1 MRRSFLR
8 FIGTA
13 VAASSLAVLAAL
25 PAGAASAAKSAR
37 SGTASYV
44 VTFRPGASA
53 SLEASESRG
62 KGLKVSHVFEH
73 ALKGMSVELTPAE
86 AASLAADPMVA
97 TVEPDIVIHMTADQI
112 GATWG
117 LDRIDQ
123 RSLPL
128 NLVYSSPDSGGAG
141 VKAYVIDTGVRA
153 THTEFAGRVA
163 AGYTAVADGFGTDD
177 CNGHGTH
184 VAGTIGGTT
193 YGVAKRVTIVPVRV
207 LDCFGSGTLSGVIA
221 GIDWV
226 TANNNGALAVANMSL
241 GASATATVDAA
252 VERLVAAGV
261 TVAVAA
267 GNANV
272 DACGTSPARTPSAIT
287 VGATDNTDAR
297 AVYSNFGPC
306 VDIFAPGTN
315 VTSSWADTDSA
326 TNTISGTSMATPH
339 VAGAAALILA
349 ANPGMTPANVA
360 AAMMAASTPNVVA
373 SAGVGSPNRFL
384 YSAPPAGN
392 VPPSIVT
399 TTLPGGGTSTPY
411 SASLGVAGGTAPYN
425 WSLTAG
431 SLPTGLTLAPATG
444 VISGTPTTAG
454 VSSFTVMVTDG
465 KGLTASASLS
475 INIILTI
482 PVPGAFSKTSPTTG
496 VTGRSRSN
504 LVLTWAASTGAT
516 RYEYCLDTIND
527 NLCNS
532 SWVSTG
538 TALSV
543 TIKTLSSRTT
553 YYWHVRAVNSGGI
566 TMSNN
571 NTFWRFTTA

>member
-1 MRRSFLR
+1 MRRTLVK
-8 FIGTA
+8 ILGGA
-13 VAASSLAVLAAL
+13 VAVASLAVT
-25 PAGAASAAKSAR
+25 PVGSVSAAK
-37 SGTASYV
+37 TTKASYV
-44 VTFRPGASA
+44 VTFRAGISP

-73 ALKGMSVELTPAE
+73 ALRGMSVELTPAE
-86 AASLAADPMVA
+86 AAALAADPAVA
-97 TVEPDIVIHMTADQI
+97 TIEPDITIHMTADQI

-117 LDRIDQ
+117 LDRVDQ

-128 NLVYSSPDSGGAG
+128 NLVYTSPDSGGAG
-141 VKAYVIDTGVRA
+141 VKAYIIDTGVRA
-153 THTEFAGRVA
+153 THADFAGRVA
-163 AGYTAVADGFGTDD
+163 PGYTAVNDGFGTDD

-226 TANNNGALAVANMSL
+226 TANNGGALAVANMSL

-261 TVAVAA
+261 TVSVAA

-287 VGATDNTDAR
+287 VGATDATDVR
-297 AVYSNFGPC
+297 AVYSNFGSC

-315 VTSSWADTDSA
+315 ITSSWADSDTA
-326 TNTISGTSMATPH
+326 VNTISGTSMATPH
-339 VAGAAALILA
+339 VTGAAALILA

-360 AAMMAASTPNVVA
+360 AAMMAASTSNVVG

-392 VPPSIVT
+392 VPPTVVT
-399 TTLPGGGTSTPY
+399 TSLPSGGTSTPY
-411 SASLGVAGGTAPYN
+411 SASLGVAGGTAPYT
-425 WSLTAG
+425 WSVTAG
-431 SLPTGLTLAPATG
+431 ALPAGLTLAPATG

-454 VSSFTVMVTDG
+454 TSTLSVRVTDA
-465 KGLTASASLS
+465 KGLTASASYS

-482 PVPGAFSKTSPTTG
+482 PAPAAFSKTSPTTG
-496 VTGRSRSN
+496 ATGRSRSN
-504 LVLTWAASTGAT
+504 LVLTWAAASGAT
-516 RYEYCLDTIND
+516 RYEYCIDTTND
-527 NLCNS
+527 NLCNAT
-532 SWVSTG
+532 WISTG

-543 TIKTLSSRTT
+543 TLPRLTSRVT